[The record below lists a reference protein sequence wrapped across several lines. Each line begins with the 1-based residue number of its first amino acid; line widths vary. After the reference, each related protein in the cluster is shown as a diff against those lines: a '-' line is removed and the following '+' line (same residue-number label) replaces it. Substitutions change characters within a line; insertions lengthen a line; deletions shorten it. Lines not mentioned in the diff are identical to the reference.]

1 MWYNR
6 NVERS
11 DVMRKWLSMFLK
23 FIVVMASFIGLILVV
38 CDIKVTYVGG
48 WKGMLYFTNQSN
60 LWIGIVCLVGL
71 IIMIMEEIK
80 HKKYIKPWMKIIKLV
95 FTVAI
100 TLTGVVYCFLLVP
113 TMSEDPWCLT
123 SVLTHVVV
131 PVFAVADFL
140 VYDVDFSY
148 KYKHSFFALIPPFYY
163 LIFAGIGYI
172 INLDFGLGVN
182 YPYFFLDW
190 GAPVGFF
197 GISKELPHYIGMFY
211 WLILMLGIVLG
222 FGIFYVKASKIVNK
236 NRK

>member
-1 MWYNR
+1 
-6 NVERS
+6 
-11 DVMRKWLSMFLK
+11 MRKWLSLICK
-23 FIVVMASFIGLILVV
+23 AIVSISSFVGLLIVII
-38 CDIKVTYVGG
+38 DYKVTYVGG

-60 LWIGIVCLVGL
+60 FWIGVVCLIGIIL
-71 IIMIMEEIK
+71 ILLEK
-80 HKKYIKPWMKIIKLV
+80 TKNKDYIKPWMYIVKLV

-113 TMSEDPWCLT
+113 TMTEDPWCI
-123 SVLTHVVV
+123 SSILTHVIV
-131 PVFAVADFL
+131 PLFAVVDFL
-140 VYDVDFSY
+140 VYDIGFPY
-148 KYKHSFFALIPPFYY
+148 KYKHSLWTLIPPLYY
-163 LIFAGIGYI
+163 LVFAGIGYI

-222 FGIFYVKASKIVNK
+222 FGILYIKISKISNK
-236 NRK
+236 NKEKIGC

>member
-1 MWYNR
+1 MK
-6 NVERS
+6 
-11 DVMRKWLSMFLK
+11 KWLSILFKTIVFL
-23 FIVVMASFIGLILVV
+23 ASSIGLILVI
-38 CDIKVTYVGG
+38 CNIEVTYVGG
-48 WKGMLYFTNQSN
+48 LKGMLYFTNQSN
-60 LWIGIVCLVGL
+60 LWIGLVCFVGI
-71 IIMIMEEIK
+71 IIMIMEKIK
-80 HKKYIKPWMKIIKLV
+80 QKSYVKPWMKIVKLI

-100 TLTGVVYCFLLVP
+100 TLTGVVYCFVLVP
-113 TMSEDPWCLT
+113 TMTEDPWCLT

-131 PVFAVADFL
+131 PVFAVLDFL

-148 KYKHSFFALIPPFYY
+148 KYKQSFWVLIPPVYY

-172 INLDFGLGVN
+172 IDLDFGLGVN

-197 GISKELPHYIGMFY
+197 GISKDLPHYIGMFY

-222 FGIFYVKASKIVNK
+222 FAILYIKVSKTVNK

>member
-1 MWYNR
+1 
-6 NVERS
+6 
-11 DVMRKWLSMFLK
+11 MRKWLSLICK
-23 FIVVMASFIGLILVV
+23 AIVSISSFVGLLIVII
-38 CDIKVTYVGG
+38 DYKVTYVGG

-60 LWIGIVCLVGL
+60 FWIGVVCLIGIIL
-71 IIMIMEEIK
+71 ILLEK
-80 HKKYIKPWMKIIKLV
+80 TKNKDYIKPWMYIVKLV

-113 TMSEDPWCLT
+113 TMTEDPWCI
-123 SVLTHVVV
+123 SSILTHVIV
-131 PVFAVADFL
+131 PLFAVVDFL
-140 VYDVDFSY
+140 VYDIGFPY
-148 KYKHSFFALIPPFYY
+148 KYKHSLWTLIPPLYY
-163 LIFAGIGYI
+163 LVFAGIGYI

-222 FGIFYVKASKIVNK
+222 FGILYIKISKISNK
-236 NRK
+236 NKEKIDC

>member
-1 MWYNR
+1 MK
-6 NVERS
+6 
-11 DVMRKWLSMFLK
+11 KWLSILFKTIVFL
-23 FIVVMASFIGLILVV
+23 ASSIGLILVI
-38 CDIKVTYVGG
+38 CNIEVTYVGG
-48 WKGMLYFTNQSN
+48 LKGMLYFTNQSN
-60 LWIGIVCLVGL
+60 LWIGLVCFVGI
-71 IIMIMEEIK
+71 IIMIMEKIK
-80 HKKYIKPWMKIIKLV
+80 QKSYVKPWMKIVKLI

-100 TLTGVVYCFLLVP
+100 TLTGVVYCFVIVP
-113 TMSEDPWCLT
+113 TMTEDPWCLT

-131 PVFAVADFL
+131 PVFAVLDFL

-148 KYKHSFFALIPPFYY
+148 KYKQSFWVLIPPVYY

-172 INLDFGLGVN
+172 IDLDFGLGVN

-197 GISKELPHYIGMFY
+197 GISKDLPHYIGMFY

-222 FGIFYVKASKIVNK
+222 FAILYIKVSKIVNK

>member
-1 MWYNR
+1 MK
-6 NVERS
+6 
-11 DVMRKWLSMFLK
+11 KWLSILFKTIVFL
-23 FIVVMASFIGLILVV
+23 ASSIGLILVI
-38 CDIKVTYVGG
+38 CNIEVTYVGG
-48 WKGMLYFTNQSN
+48 LKGMLYFTNQSN
-60 LWIGIVCLVGL
+60 LWIGLVCFVGI
-71 IIMIMEEIK
+71 IIMIMERIK
-80 HKKYIKPWMKIIKLV
+80 QKSYVKPWMKIVKLI

-100 TLTGVVYCFLLVP
+100 TLTGVVYCFVLVP
-113 TMSEDPWCLT
+113 TMTEDPWCLT

-131 PVFAVADFL
+131 PVFAVLDFL
-140 VYDVDFSY
+140 VYDVDYSY
-148 KYKHSFFALIPPFYY
+148 KYKQSFWVLIPPVYY

-172 INLDFGLGVN
+172 IDLDFGLGVN

-222 FGIFYVKASKIVNK
+222 FAILYIKASKTVNK

>member
-1 MWYNR
+1 
-6 NVERS
+6 
-11 DVMRKWLSMFLK
+11 MRKWLSLICK
-23 FIVVMASFIGLILVV
+23 AIVSISSFVGLLIVII
-38 CDIKVTYVGG
+38 DYKVTYVGG

-60 LWIGIVCLVGL
+60 FWIGVVCLIGIIL
-71 IIMIMEEIK
+71 ILLEK
-80 HKKYIKPWMKIIKLV
+80 TKNKSYIKPWMYIVKLV

-113 TMSEDPWCLT
+113 TMTEDPWCI
-123 SVLTHVVV
+123 SSILTHVIV
-131 PVFAVADFL
+131 PLFAVVDFL
-140 VYDVDFSY
+140 VYDIGFPY
-148 KYKHSFFALIPPFYY
+148 KYKHSLWTLIPPLYY
-163 LIFAGIGYI
+163 LVFAGIGYI

-222 FGIFYVKASKIVNK
+222 FGILYIKISKISNK
-236 NRK
+236 NKEKIDC

>member
-1 MWYNR
+1 
-6 NVERS
+6 
-11 DVMRKWLSMFLK
+11 MRKWLSLICK
-23 FIVVMASFIGLILVV
+23 AIVSISSFVGLLIVII
-38 CDIKVTYVGG
+38 DYKVTYVGG

-60 LWIGIVCLVGL
+60 FWIGVVCLIGIIL
-71 IIMIMEEIK
+71 ILLEK
-80 HKKYIKPWMKIIKLV
+80 TKNKSYIKPWMYIVKLV

-113 TMSEDPWCLT
+113 TMTEDPWCI
-123 SVLTHVVV
+123 SSILTHVIV
-131 PVFAVADFL
+131 PLFAVVDFL
-140 VYDVDFSY
+140 VYDIGFPY
-148 KYKHSFFALIPPFYY
+148 KYKHSLWTLIPPLYY
-163 LIFAGIGYI
+163 LVFAGIGYI

-222 FGIFYVKASKIVNK
+222 FGILYIKISKISNK
-236 NRK
+236 NKEKIGC

>member
-1 MWYNR
+1 MK
-6 NVERS
+6 
-11 DVMRKWLSMFLK
+11 KWLSILFKTIVFL
-23 FIVVMASFIGLILVV
+23 ASSIGLILVI
-38 CDIKVTYVGG
+38 CNIEVTYVGG
-48 WKGMLYFTNQSN
+48 LKGMLYFTNQSN
-60 LWIGIVCLVGL
+60 LWIGLVCFVGI
-71 IIMIMEEIK
+71 IIMIMEKIK
-80 HKKYIKPWMKIIKLV
+80 QKSYVKPWMKIVKLI

-100 TLTGVVYCFLLVP
+100 TLTGVVYCFVLVP
-113 TMSEDPWCLT
+113 TMTEDPWCLT

-131 PVFAVADFL
+131 PVFAVLDFL

-148 KYKHSFFALIPPFYY
+148 KYKQSFWVLIPPVYY

-172 INLDFGLGVN
+172 IDLDFGLGVN

-197 GISKELPHYIGMFY
+197 GISKDLPHYIGMFY

-222 FGIFYVKASKIVNK
+222 FAILYIKVSKIVNK

>member
-1 MWYNR
+1 MK
-6 NVERS
+6 
-11 DVMRKWLSMFLK
+11 KWLSILFKTIVFL
-23 FIVVMASFIGLILVV
+23 ASSIGLILVI
-38 CDIKVTYVGG
+38 CNIEVTYVGG
-48 WKGMLYFTNQSN
+48 LKGMLYFTNQSN
-60 LWIGIVCLVGL
+60 LWIGLVCFVGI
-71 IIMIMEEIK
+71 IIMIMEKIK
-80 HKKYIKPWMKIIKLV
+80 QKSYVKPWMKIVKLI

-100 TLTGVVYCFLLVP
+100 TLTGVVYCFVLVP
-113 TMSEDPWCLT
+113 TMTEDPWCLT

-131 PVFAVADFL
+131 PVFAVLDFL

-148 KYKHSFFALIPPFYY
+148 KYKQSFWVLIPPVYY

-172 INLDFGLGVN
+172 IDLDFGLGVN

-222 FGIFYVKASKIVNK
+222 FAILYIKASKTVNK

>member
-1 MWYNR
+1 
-6 NVERS
+6 
-11 DVMRKWLSMFLK
+11 MRKWLSLICK
-23 FIVVMASFIGLILVV
+23 AIVFISSFVGLLIVII
-38 CDIKVTYVGG
+38 DYKVTYVGG

-60 LWIGIVCLVGL
+60 FWIGVVCLIGIIL
-71 IIMIMEEIK
+71 ILLEKIK
-80 HKKYIKPWMKIIKLV
+80 NKSYIKPWMYIVKLV

-113 TMSEDPWCLT
+113 TMTEDPWCI
-123 SVLTHVVV
+123 SSILTHVIV
-131 PVFAVADFL
+131 PLFAVVDFL
-140 VYDVDFSY
+140 IYDIGFSY
-148 KYKHSFFALIPPFYY
+148 KYKHSLWTLIPPLYY
-163 LIFAGIGYI
+163 LVFAGIGYI

-222 FGIFYVKASKIVNK
+222 FGNLYIKISKISNK
-236 NRK
+236 NKEKIGC